1 MSNADFV
8 IVTFTKQT
16 LTFECSSTLGK
27 KRLYHRHHPY
37 LVSTMAA
44 ANPNPSNGFYWMGNK
59 THKVPMA
66 LFGQNRDR
74 LAQAL
79 KQHQTLPENS
89 VVLLQGGGDQ
99 GRCEGDSSD
108 VGPVFRQE
116 SFFHW
121 AFGVL
126 EPDYYGA
133 VDVATGRSILFM
145 PKLPMEYTIFMGH
158 ILSKDEVKAAYQ
170 VDEVC
175 YVEEMPQR
183 LKAINAKVTLLLLNG
198 VNSDSGKTTRTAAF
212 DGISQFNTNDSVL
225 HPIISELRVIK
236 TEMELEALRY
246 VARISSAAHVRKN
259 PLSKPRFFFFIFS
272 HFRCT

>member
-1 MSNADFV
+1 
-8 IVTFTKQT
+8 
-16 LTFECSSTLGK
+16 
-27 KRLYHRHHPY
+27 
-37 LVSTMAA
+37 MAA
-44 ANPNPSNGFYWMGNK
+44 ANPNPSNGYYWMGNK

-66 LFGQNRDR
+66 LFAKNRDR

-158 ILSKDEVKAAYQ
+158 ILSIDEVKAAYQ

-175 YVEEMPQR
+175 YVDDMPQR
-183 LKAINAKVTLLLLNG
+183 LKAINANVTLLLLNG
-198 VNSDSGKTTRTAAF
+198 VNSDSGKTYF
-212 DGISQFNTNDSVL
+212 
-225 HPIISELRVIK
+225 
-236 TEMELEALRY
+236 
-246 VARISSAAHVRKN
+246 
-259 PLSKPRFFFFIFS
+259 
-272 HFRCT
+272 

>member
-1 MSNADFV
+1 
-8 IVTFTKQT
+8 
-16 LTFECSSTLGK
+16 
-27 KRLYHRHHPY
+27 
-37 LVSTMAA
+37 MAA
-44 ANPNPSNGFYWMGNK
+44 ANPNPSQGFYWMGNK

-66 LFGQNRDR
+66 LFAQNRTR

-79 KQHQTLPENS
+79 KQHQNLPENS

-133 VDVATGRSILFM
+133 IDVATGRSVLFM
-145 PKLPMEYTIFMGH
+145 PRLPMEYTIFMGH
-158 ILSKDEVKAAYQ
+158 IPSIEEVKGAYQ

-175 YVEEMPQR
+175 YVDEMPQR
-183 LKAINAKVTLLLLNG
+183 LKAIHADSTLLLLNG
-198 VNSDSGKTTRTAAF
+198 VNSDSGKTTRIAAF
-212 DGISQFNTNDSVL
+212 DGMSQFRTNDSVL
-225 HPIISELRVIK
+225 HPVISELRVIK

-246 VARISSAAHVRKN
+246 VARISSAAHVRM
-259 PLSKPRFFFFIFS
+259 KPNL
-272 HFRCT
+272 